1 RSASSRGIKKAFHKL
16 ALKHH
21 PDRNQSPNAQQAFTH
36 IAQAYEVLSDREKRQ
51 IYDQM
56 DHLTN
61 LDQDR
66 KKKFKKDENE
76 DMDSNLFVDK
86 GTFHGKMGFQHF
98 SLEELL
104 YTLQMDDDVFMS
116 EQAGYEE
123 WSFIFGPD
131 DNDETVLLCDLFN
144 ML

>member
-1 RSASSRGIKKAFHKL
+1 TAEHLCLVLLLCVCCLSLKKAFHKL

-51 IYDQM
+51 
-56 DHLTN
+56 
-61 LDQDR
+61 
-66 KKKFKKDENE
+66 KKFKKDENE
-76 DMDSNLFVDK
+76 DMDSNSFVDK
-86 GTFHGKMGFQHF
+86 GTFHGKRSFQHF

-104 YTLQMDDDVFMS
+104 YTLRMDDDFFMS

>member
-1 RSASSRGIKKAFHKL
+1 MSDYYSVLGVSFTQHLQDIKKAFHKL

-21 PDRNQSPNAQQAFTH
+21 PEPKPKCTA
-36 IAQAYEVLSDREKRQ
+36 AYEVLSDREKRQ
-51 IYDQM
+51 
-56 DHLTN
+56 
-61 LDQDR
+61 
-66 KKKFKKDENE
+66 
-76 DMDSNLFVDK
+76 DMDSNPFVDK
-86 GTFHGKMGFQHF
+86 GTFHGKRGFQHF

-104 YTLQMDDDVFMS
+104 YTLRMDDDVFMS
-116 EQAGYEE
+116 EQPGYEE